1 MFPEYRDLISELKAS
16 DRYFLN
22 MFEKHNSLDQQ
33 IKNMESRL
41 EPGTPDEIEEKEAGD
56 LGRSLRPAPEN
67 QPHSHQDLMLFPMP
81 ASGGPDR

>member
-22 MFEKHNSLDQQ
+22 LFENHNSLDQQ

-41 EPGTPDEIEEKEAGD
+41 EPGTPDEIEVLKKKKLAIKDD
-56 LGRSLRPAPEN
+56 LYALLQKTSLTRIKT
-67 QPHSHQDLMLFPMP
+67 
-81 ASGGPDR
+81 

>member
-22 MFEKHNSLDQQ
+22 LFEKHNSLDQQ

-41 EPGTPDEIEEKEAGD
+41 EPGTPDEIEALKKKKLAIKDD
-56 LGRSLRPAPEN
+56 LYALLQKTSLTRIKT
-67 QPHSHQDLMLFPMP
+67 
-81 ASGGPDR
+81 

>member
-41 EPGTPDEIEEKEAGD
+41 EPGTPDEIEVLKKKKLAIKDD
-56 LGRSLRPAPEN
+56 LYALLQKTSLTRIKT
-67 QPHSHQDLMLFPMP
+67 
-81 ASGGPDR
+81 

>member
-22 MFEKHNSLDQQ
+22 LFERHNSLDQQ

-41 EPGTPDEIEEKEAGD
+41 EPGTPDEIEVLKKKKLAIKDD
-56 LGRSLRPAPEN
+56 LYALLQKTSLTRIKT
-67 QPHSHQDLMLFPMP
+67 
-81 ASGGPDR
+81 

>member
-22 MFEKHNSLDQQ
+22 LFEKHNSLDQQ

-41 EPGTPDEIEEKEAGD
+41 EPGTPDEIEVLKKKKLAIKDD
-56 LGRSLRPAPEN
+56 LYALLQKTSLTRVKT
-67 QPHSHQDLMLFPMP
+67 
-81 ASGGPDR
+81 